1 MKINKKNQYNKE
13 ISVVRLEDNSINFN
27 IFNNEIL
34 MGIVGSFDN
43 NLKELERI
51 SGSKI
56 FFRGNSI
63 KIKGNKDSIEKV
75 KNAIE
80 YLIGRFKSEKKN
92 R

>member
-1 MKINKKNQYNKE
+1 MKANKQNHYNKE
-13 ISVVRLEDNSINFN
+13 ISVVHSEDNSINFN

-34 MGIVGSFDN
+34 MEIVGSFDN
-43 NLKELERI
+43 NLKELEKI

-63 KIKGNKDSIEKV
+63 KIKGSKDSNEKV

-80 YLIGRFKSEKKN
+80 YLIDRFKSQKK
-92 R
+92 